1 MNLLIFFST
10 LNFSLDP
17 DDNRDGK
24 GTLFRT
30 FSFRRKSGGKTGPKD
45 WRPGFAE
52 PASKAVRKSGLFRS
66 GDGAPENY
74 LTDGAVEGKMEFTRR
89 LFIFIIGRE
98 GVVTVPLLRS
108 ARMPV
113 PIMEERG

>member
-1 MNLLIFFST
+1 
-10 LNFSLDP
+10 
-17 DDNRDGK
+17 
-24 GTLFRT
+24 
-30 FSFRRKSGGKTGPKD
+30 
-45 WRPGFAE
+45 
-52 PASKAVRKSGLFRS
+52 
-66 GDGAPENY
+66 
-74 LTDGAVEGKMEFTRR
+74 MEFTRR